1 MDMDNLSK
9 ELIASTDDE
18 HLRVFVR
25 PCPQELSKGDLELV
39 AGGKR
44 AKLVPNG

>member
-1 MDMDNLSK
+1 MNMDNRAK

-18 HLRVFVR
+18 HLQVFVR
-25 PCPQELSKGDLELV
+25 SCPHELSKDDLELV

-44 AKLVPNG
+44 SKIVPNG